1 MANEFTP
8 DGHKYGWHFLSGW
21 GIVGYYGNKAIGF
34 GFNKVSFVVSIRGG
48 GLRTLGLDGWGRADN
63 ANTPRLA
70 LVQEGDRYVDSFYFR
85 LAYDLETGAA
95 CAYNDSFIESIC
107 EQPLSANQFLA
118 RCTISTSDP
127 SGLSKSSLACLFSST
142 QNLTLNTRHAGGDMW
157 DFSFEFDKRNSPA
170 VKSLS
175 ISSLHTGQSNGAHVR
190 VSAAHD
196 FNLYLGDYERQFT
209 YSPNT
214 YTITNFLPLGLS
226 YKHTNCAVYMLEHG
240 VAKEEF
246 EALAARVTALE
257 EGAAAAQ
264 SGA

>member
-1 MANEFTP
+1 
-8 DGHKYGWHFLSGW
+8 
-21 GIVGYYGNKAIGF
+21 
-34 GFNKVSFVVSIRGG
+34 
-48 GLRTLGLDGWGRADN
+48 
-63 ANTPRLA
+63 
-70 LVQEGDRYVDSFYFR
+70 
-85 LAYDLETGAA
+85 
-95 CAYNDSFIESIC
+95 
-107 EQPLSANQFLA
+107 
-118 RCTISTSDP
+118 
-127 SGLSKSSLACLFSST
+127 
-142 QNLTLNTRHAGGDMW
+142 MW

-226 YKHTNCAVYMLEHG
+226 YKHANCAVYMLEHG

-257 EGAAAAQ
+257 EAAAAAQ